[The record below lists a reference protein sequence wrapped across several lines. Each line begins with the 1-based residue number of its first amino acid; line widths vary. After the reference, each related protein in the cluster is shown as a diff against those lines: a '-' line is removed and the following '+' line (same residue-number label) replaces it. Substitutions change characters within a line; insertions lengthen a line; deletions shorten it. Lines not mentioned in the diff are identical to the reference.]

1 MRVEVVS
8 PEKVLFSGEAT
19 QVVTRT
25 LSGDIAFLAGHAPF
39 LGALA
44 ENHTRVFLADGT
56 VLDVA
61 VHRGFVE
68 VSNDVVS
75 ILSDTAELGPDID
88 VERGPRGQV
97 SRREGHP
104 RGRRRSPRRD
114 APRRCPPRRG
124 RRHRPHALSTGGRA
138 PRQNSQRASMNV
150 RATSHN
156 RSSVATHG
164 KSPLR
169 TVRVIPQRRGDDR
182 GRRRRSRHRCADQR
196 SPPSPPQT
204 LDRRLA
210 S

>member
-88 VERGPRGQV
+88 VERARG
-97 SRREGHP
+97 
-104 RGRRRSPRRD
+104 
-114 APRRCPPRRG
+114 A
-124 RRHRPHALSTGGRA
+124 
-138 PRQNSQRASMNV
+138 
-150 RATSHN
+150 
-156 RSSVATHG
+156 
-164 KSPLR
+164 
-169 TVRVIPQRRGDDR
+169 
-182 GRRRRSRHRCADQR
+182 RSRAEKGILEGDEEAPAAMRRADA
-196 SPPSPPQT
+196 
-204 LDRRLA
+204 RLA
-210 S
+210 AAGATTSTH